1 MTCRDKIAHKHGRIQ
16 VLQTAIVSS
25 VRINIRQCV
34 CVQMSHGIIRNP
46 RMSELEF
53 NICGKCWVFA
63 QQVTFTVKMSW
74 HTEVSRYYPESQNVR
89 TRIQYLRE
97 VLGFRSAGH
106 IYRKKLC
113 TLSRL
118 YVKDY
123 TNQEYRAF
131 IELDS
136 SDDLTCRNLLRYYF
150 LVVVVSFFQT
160 NSNSSTER

>member
-1 MTCRDKIAHKHGRIQ
+1 MDKIAHKHGRIQ

-34 CVQMSHGIIRNP
+34 CVQMSH
-46 RMSELEF
+46 M
-53 NICGKCWVFA
+53 
-63 QQVTFTVKMSW
+63 
-74 HTEVSRYYPESQNVR
+74 EVSRYYPESQNVR

-118 YVKDY
+118 YAEDY

-150 LVVVVSFFQT
+150 LVVAVSFF
-160 NSNSSTER
+160 